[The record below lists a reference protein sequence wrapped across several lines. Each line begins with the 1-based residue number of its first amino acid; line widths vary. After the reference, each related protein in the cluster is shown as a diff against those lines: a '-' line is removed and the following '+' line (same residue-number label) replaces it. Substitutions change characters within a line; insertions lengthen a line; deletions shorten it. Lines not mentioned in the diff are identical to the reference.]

1 MQSER
6 SGNTAVRGRAG
17 TGSGTAVCGRCTA
30 RLAIHAM
37 AIAGTAVLILSCGD
51 GAVAPP
57 PPPPAPVATT
67 VTVNPASA
75 TLTALEAT
83 TRFTAEVRDQNGQV
97 MAGASVAWASS
108 DAAVAAVDASGRVT
122 AAANGSAT
130 ITATAG
136 SASGTAAVTVAQVVS
151 AVAVSPAVDTLVA
164 AGDTVRLMAE
174 ATDANGHAVAAIT
187 EFSWSSSDTLVARVD
202 DTGLVESV
210 AEGEAV
216 ATATASEVTGSAEL
230 TVVSPLPTTVAV
242 SPDTVRFTALGQT
255 AQLAAEVR
263 EQAGRVMAEAF
274 ISWSSGDTLVAV
286 VDSAGLLTAVGG
298 GTTTV
303 TAMAGEVSGK
313 AVVTVMQSAGSV
325 VVSPSESTITPG
337 DTLRLAAEA
346 FDENGHAVNDAV
358 FTWASSNAG
367 VARVDEAG
375 LVEAVAE
382 GTARITAAAGDV
394 SGVAEV
400 TVENPDR
407 AALVALYEATDGPNW
422 TDNTNWLSD
431 APLGEWHGVETD
443 GAGRVVELDLSGWYD
458 GSEEIG
464 GGLQGYIPPELG
476 NLSNLESLDLWLNSL
491 TGTIP
496 PELGNLANLE
506 RLYLNSNRLT
516 GVIPPELGRLANL
529 EGLDLRDNALTGAVP
544 SELGN
549 LTALTHLRLDKNELE
564 GQIPSQLA
572 SLVRLRGFDLGDNGL
587 TGPIPPWLADF
598 TGLTRLVLRGNDFT
612 GPIPPALGSLAELG
626 MLLLGR
632 NNLTGPIPPELGN
645 LDELWWLELHGNNLA
660 GPIPPELGNL
670 AKLELLQLAG
680 NDLTGPVPTE
690 LGNLGSLRGINL
702 EGNRLTGSLPL
713 NFARLP
719 NLQIVECAGTLGVCV
734 PATDEFREWIR
745 QVDFI
750 RGTVTA
756 PFCDEIDKQALQ
768 DLYDAANG
776 GNWTQSDGWLEDEN
790 LDRWHGVRTDSIGR
804 VSGLDLSGNG
814 LSGHVP
820 AALERL
826 VNLRELRLRDNALTG
841 RLPQSLTGLALDEF
855 DYANTSLCAADDAGF
870 EAWLNGIPR
879 HNGTG
884 MQCPPLTER
893 EVLESLYRNAGGD
906 RWRRSTRW
914 LSSAPLG
921 EWHGVVT
928 DAAGRVVDLRLGNN
942 RLSGSI
948 PPELRELSQLRFLD
962 LTANDLSGSIPT
974 GLADLGHL
982 ESLSLRANRLTGDI
996 PPELGRL
1003 SELRVLDL
1011 GNNRLS
1017 GSIPTELSGLTRL
1030 ERLDLGRNRLAG
1042 QVPQE
1047 LAKLANLTRLNL
1059 GINLLSGPVPPALG
1073 GLSGLVSLNLSWNQ
1087 FSGSIPSDLAELSEI
1102 ETIILANNHLT
1113 GRILPEL
1120 GTLSRLND
1128 LDLSGN
1134 QLAGPIPTELGG
1146 LTSLGA
1152 LRFSGNDLSGS
1163 IPPRLGALAE
1173 LGVLDLAN
1181 NKLSGPIPA
1190 ELGDL
1195 ANLATLDL
1203 SENEFSGPLPAE
1215 LGRAGKIEDFDLRD
1229 NELYGPVPR
1238 EFGNLNLLKSLVL
1251 ADNPGLAGPLP
1262 EDITGLARL
1271 ELLMAGGTGLC
1282 RPADAR
1288 FDAWFGAIADRYLA
1302 RCREGRDVYLTQTV
1316 QSWGDPVP
1324 LLAGERALLRVFVTA
1339 PQSTTVAMPEV
1350 KASFYVNGAERH
1362 AVRIPAR
1369 TQTIAHQVTEGDL
1382 KFSANVEIADWVIV
1396 PGLEMVIEVDPER
1409 TLDPA
1414 LGVTKRIPESGRM
1427 AVDVRRVPPF
1437 QLTLIP
1443 ILSETDPDSSVV
1455 QSVPDMAEDPDG
1467 HELLRYVRTLLPVA
1481 EIEVTAREPVVVSTG
1496 LAREILGQ
1504 VRAMRLMEG
1513 GSGHWMGV
1521 GYERRWLGGV
1531 ADLNGWSSFSRPV
1544 ADIMA
1549 HELGHN
1555 LSLRHAP
1562 CGSPRGLDPWFP
1574 HSGGSIGAWGY
1585 DFERNALV
1593 SPQTADLMGYCV
1605 LPNWI
1610 SDFFFNKALNRRL
1623 AEDGATAAAMAAE
1636 ANRERTLLLW
1646 GGRDEDGVPYLDP
1659 AFVVDAVPSMPVAGG
1674 DYTIQGATV
1683 DGTPVFSFAFD
1694 MPAIGDAEGEETSF
1708 VFALPVQS
1716 SWDNLASITLA
1727 GPGGSAVLDDNTDRP
1742 MAILRDPRTGQVRA
1756 FLSDLPPE
1764 AQVAAETVGGAVA
1777 LGMEVLF
1784 SRGIP
1789 GTEAWRR

>member
-1 MQSER
+1 MS
-6 SGNTAVRGRAG
+6 
-17 TGSGTAVCGRCTA
+17 
-30 RLAIHAM
+30 
-37 AIAGTAVLILSCGD
+37 
-51 GAVAPP
+51 
-57 PPPPAPVATT
+57 PV
-67 VTVNPASA
+67 
-75 TLTALEAT
+75 
-83 TRFTAEVRDQNGQV
+83 
-97 MAGASVAWASS
+97 
-108 DAAVAAVDASGRVT
+108 
-122 AAANGSAT
+122 
-130 ITATAG
+130 
-136 SASGTAAVTVAQVVS
+136 
-151 AVAVSPAVDTLVA
+151 
-164 AGDTVRLMAE
+164 
-174 ATDANGHAVAAIT
+174 
-187 EFSWSSSDTLVARVD
+187 
-202 DTGLVESV
+202 
-210 AEGEAV
+210 
-216 ATATASEVTGSAEL
+216 
-230 TVVSPLPTTVAV
+230 PTTIAL
-242 SPDTVRFTALGQT
+242 SSDTVRFTAFGQT
-255 AQLAAEVR
+255 EQLAAEVR
-263 EQAGRVMAEAF
+263 DQAGRVMGGAVL
-274 ISWSSGDTLVAV
+274 SWSSGDTLVAV
-286 VDSAGLLTAVGG
+286 VDSAGLVTAVGG
-298 GTTTV
+298 GTTSM
-303 TAMAGEVSGK
+303 TAMAGDVSD
-313 AVVTVMQSAGSV
+313 AVVVTVTQSAGSV
-325 VVSPSESTITPG
+325 VVSPTESMIASG
-337 DTLRLAAEA
+337 DTLRLVAEA
-346 FDENGHAVNDAV
+346 FDENGHRVEGSA
-358 FTWASSNAG
+358 FSWSSSNAG
-367 VARVDEAG
+367 VARVDDTG
-375 LVEAVAE
+375 LVEGVAE
-382 GTARITAAAGDV
+382 GTARIRATAGDA

-400 TVENPDR
+400 IVENPDR

-422 TDNTNWLSD
+422 TINTNWLTD
-431 APLGEWHGVETD
+431 APLGEWHGVKTD
-443 GAGRVVELDLSGWYD
+443 ASGRVVELDLSGWYE
-458 GSEEIG
+458 GQEEIG

-476 NLSNLESLDLWLNSL
+476 NLSNLESLSFWLNSL
-491 TGTIP
+491 TGTVP
-496 PELGNLANLE
+496 PELGNLANLKW
-506 RLYLNSNRLT
+506 LYLNSNRLT
-516 GVIPPELGRLANL
+516 GVVPPELGRLAKL
-529 EGLDLRDNALTGAVP
+529 QALDLRDNALTGAIP
-544 SELGN
+544 PELGN
-549 LTALTHLRLDKNELE
+549 LTALTHLRLDNNELE
-564 GQIPSQLA
+564 GQIPSQLS
-572 SLVRLRGFDLGDNGL
+572 SLVRLQRFDLGDNGL

-612 GPIPPALGSLAELG
+612 GPIPPELGSLAKLG

-632 NNLTGPIPPELGN
+632 NNLSGSIPPELGN
-645 LDELWWLELHGNNLA
+645 LDELWWLELQGNNLA

-680 NDLTGPVPTE
+680 NDLTGLVPTE
-690 LGNLGSLRGINL
+690 IGNLKNLTSINL

-713 NFARLP
+713 NFVNLP
-719 NLQIVECAGTLGVCV
+719 NLSIVECAGTLGVCV
-734 PATDEFREWIR
+734 PATDDFREWLR

-750 RGTVTA
+750 RGSVTA

-768 DLYDAANG
+768 DLYDATNG
-776 GNWTQSDGWLEDEN
+776 GSWTQSDGWLEDEN

-826 VNLRELRLRDNALTG
+826 VNLRELRIRSNALTG
-841 RLPQSLTGLALDEF
+841 RLPLSLTGLALDEF

-884 MQCPPLTER
+884 MQCPPLSER
-893 EVLESLYRNAGGD
+893 EVLESLYRNAGGNH
-906 RWRRSTRW
+906 WRRSTRW

-921 EWHGVVT
+921 EWQGVVT
-928 DAAGRVVDLRLGNN
+928 DAAGRIVDLRLAYN

-948 PPELRELSQLRFLD
+948 PTELRELSQLRFLD
-962 LTANDLSGSIPT
+962 LSANDLSGSIPT

-996 PPELGRL
+996 PTELGRL

-1030 ERLDLGRNRLAG
+1030 ERLNLGRNRLSG

-1047 LAKLANLTRLNL
+1047 LARLANLTRLDL
-1059 GINLLSGPVPPALG
+1059 GINLLSGRLPPALG
-1073 GLSGLVSLNLSWNQ
+1073 DLSGLVSLNLSWNQ
-1087 FSGSIPSDLAELSEI
+1087 FSGSIPSELAEISAI
-1102 ETIILANNHLT
+1102 ETIVLANNHLN

-1120 GTLSRLND
+1120 GTLSRLYD

-1134 QLAGPIPTELGG
+1134 QLAGPIPAELGG
-1146 LTSLGA
+1146 LTSLHK
-1152 LRFSGNDLSGS
+1152 LRFSGNNLSGS
-1163 IPPRLGALAE
+1163 IPARLGALPG
-1173 LGVLDLAN
+1173 LSVLELAN

-1215 LGRAGKIEDFDLRD
+1215 LGRAAKLENLILRD
-1229 NELYGPVPR
+1229 NDLSGPVPR
-1238 EFGNLNLLKSLVL
+1238 EFGNLNLLRSLIL
-1251 ADNPGLAGPLP
+1251 ADNPGLAGSLP

-1324 LLAGERALLRVFVTA
+1324 LLAREAALLRVFITA
-1339 PQSTTVAMPEV
+1339 PQDAAVTMPEV
-1350 KASFYVNGAERH
+1350 EATFYVDGAERYS
-1362 AVRIPAR
+1362 ARIAAS
-1369 TQTIAHQVTEGDL
+1369 TQTIAHEVTEGDL
-1382 KFSANVEIADWVIV
+1382 KSSANVEIPGWVIV

-1427 AVDVRRVPPF
+1427 AVDVRRVPPL

-1481 EIEVTAREPVVVSTG
+1481 EVEVTAREPVVVSTRI
-1496 LAREILGQ
+1496 AREILGQ
-1504 VRAMRLMEG
+1504 VTAMRLMEG
-1513 GSGHWMGV
+1513 GSGHWMGI

-1531 ADLNGWSSFSRPV
+1531 ADVNGWNSFSRPV

-1593 SPQTADLMGYCV
+1593 SPQTADVMGYCI

-1610 SDFFFNKALNRRL
+1610 SDYFFNQALDHRL
-1623 AEDGATAAAMAAE
+1623 AKGAAAAAAMAAE
-1636 ANRERTLLLW
+1636 ADPVRTLLLW

-1659 AFVVDAVPSMPVAGG
+1659 AFVVDAVPSLPVSGG
-1674 DYTIQGATV
+1674 DYTIEGTTA

-1694 MPAIGDAEGEETSF
+1694 MPAIADAEGEETSF
-1708 VFALPVQS
+1708 VFALPVQTG
-1716 SWDNLASITLA
+1716 WGDNLASITLS
-1727 GPGGSAVLDDNTDRP
+1727 GPRGSAVLDETTDQP

-1756 FLSDLPPE
+1756 FLRDPPP
-1764 AQVAAETVGGAVA
+1764 ATQAAADAAGQAVGQELET
-1777 LGMEVLF
+1777 LF

-1789 GTEAWRR
+1789 DIGAWRR